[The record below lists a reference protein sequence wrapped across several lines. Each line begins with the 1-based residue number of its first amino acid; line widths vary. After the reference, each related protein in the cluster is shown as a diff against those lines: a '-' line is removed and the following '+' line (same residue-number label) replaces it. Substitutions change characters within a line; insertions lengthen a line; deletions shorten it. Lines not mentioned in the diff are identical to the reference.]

1 MKVHVITD
9 LYGNPIEYLLTKANI
24 DEREALHELSDI
36 TNIQNLIGDK
46 GYVGRISKE
55 LRDEKK
61 LIYIH

>member
-9 LYGNPIEYLLTKANI
+9 LYGNPIEYLLTKTNI
-24 DEREALHELSDI
+24 DDREALHELSDI

>member
-24 DEREALHELSDI
+24 DDREALHELSDI

-61 LIYIH
+61 IIYIH

>member
-24 DEREALHELSDI
+24 DDREALHELSDI

-55 LRDEKK
+55 LRDKKK

>member
-24 DEREALHELSDI
+24 DDREALHELSDI

>member
-9 LYGNPIEYLLTKANI
+9 LYGNPIEYLLTKTNI
-24 DEREALHELSDI
+24 YNREELHELSDI

>member
-9 LYGNPIEYLLTKANI
+9 LYGNPIEYLLTNANI
-24 DEREALHELSDI
+24 DDREALHELSDI

>member
-24 DEREALHELSDI
+24 DNREALHELSDI